1 MLRPGASRDAKRN
14 RREGAVFELE
24 RFTEECRAAVRA
36 DPTHRATREVV
47 ARAVSDPAGVLA
59 GLGEPCRAEVQK
71 LYHAPDLTI
80 LNVVWA
86 PGMTVRPHNHLMW
99 AVIGIYTGR
108 ENNIWWRRLPAD
120 AGARIEA
127 AGAKSLGERETE
139 PLGRD
144 IIHTVTNPLDRLTG
158 AIHVYGGDFFATPRS
173 EWDPE
178 TLVEAPFDVQTTMR
192 LFEEANTAYEARMR
206 AS

>member
-1 MLRPGASRDAKRN
+1 MFD
-14 RREGAVFELE
+14 LE
-24 RFTEECRAAVRA
+24 RFIEACRAAVREDSSHKA
-36 DPTHRATREVV
+36 AREIV
-47 ARAVSDPAGVLA
+47 ARAVSDPAGVMK
-59 GLGEPCRAEVQK
+59 GIGEPARGEVQK

-80 LNVVWA
+80 LNVVWG

-99 AVIGIYTGR
+99 AVIGVYTGR
-108 ENNIWWRRLPAD
+108 ENNIYWRRLPED
-120 AGARIEA
+120 AGGRIEA
-127 AGAKSLGERETE
+127 AGAKSLGVRDAE

-178 TLVEAPFDVQTTMR
+178 TLIEAEFDVSKTMR
-192 LFEEANTAYEARMR
+192 LFEAANAAYEARMR
-206 AS
+206 TA

>member
-1 MLRPGASRDAKRN
+1 MLRPGASRDAKRK

-24 RFTEECRAAVRA
+24 RFIEECRAAVRA

-59 GLGEPCRAEVQK
+59 GLGEPRRAEVQK

-80 LNVVWA
+80 LNVVWG

-120 AGARIEA
+120 ADAKIEA

-192 LFEEANTAYEARMR
+192 LFEEANAAYEARVR

>member
-1 MLRPGASRDAKRN
+1 MFD
-14 RREGAVFELE
+14 LE
-24 RFTEECRAAVRA
+24 RFTEE
-36 DPTHRATREVV
+36 
-47 ARAVSDPAGVLA
+47 
-59 GLGEPCRAEVQK
+59 CRAEVQK

-80 LNVVWA
+80 LNVVWG

-178 TLVEAPFDVQTTMR
+178 TLVEAAFDVQTTIR
-192 LFEEANTAYEARMR
+192 LFEEANAAYEARMR

>member
-1 MLRPGASRDAKRN
+1 VFDLDRFVEDC
-14 RREGAVFELE
+14 REALN
-24 RFTEECRAAVRA
+24 A
-36 DPTHRATREVV
+36 DPTHKSVREVV
-47 ARAVSDPAGVLA
+47 ARAVSDSSGVLA

-71 LYHAPDLTI
+71 LHHAPDLTI
-80 LNVVWA
+80 LNVVWG

-108 ENNIWWRRLPAD
+108 ENNIFWRRLPSD
-120 AGARIEA
+120 AGGRIEA
-127 AGAKSLGERETE
+127 AGAKSLGERDAE

-144 IIHTVTNPLDRLTG
+144 IIHTVTNPLARLTG

-178 TLVEAPFDVQTTMR
+178 TLIEAAFDVQVTMR
-192 LFEEANTAYEARMR
+192 QFEEANAAYEARVR

>member
-1 MLRPGASRDAKRN
+1 MLRPGASRDAKRK

-59 GLGEPCRAEVQK
+59 GLGEPRRAEVQK

-80 LNVVWA
+80 LNVVWG

-120 AGARIEA
+120 ADARIEA

-192 LFEEANTAYEARMR
+192 LFEEANAAYEARMR